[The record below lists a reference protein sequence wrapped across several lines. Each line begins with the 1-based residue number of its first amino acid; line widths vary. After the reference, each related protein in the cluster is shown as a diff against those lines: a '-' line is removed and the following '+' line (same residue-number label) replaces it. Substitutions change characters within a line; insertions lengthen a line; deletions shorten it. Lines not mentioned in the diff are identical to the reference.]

1 MKYLVM
7 NLTPNF
13 KKAKQII
20 DGVAIS
26 ANNTNNN
33 EYRTESNDDFAF

>member
-7 NLTPNF
+7 NLTPNY
-13 KKAKQII
+13 KKAKQIV

-26 ANNTNNN
+26 ANNTDNIETN
-33 EYRTESNDDFAF
+33 TESNDDFAF